1 MQTNAPDA
9 IFARLRAIQGSIA
22 AGQLADAAAA
32 LNDLA
37 QVAPRDPRLFLTGAA
52 LARAAGNPQ
61 QELLSLQHATRVAPK
76 WPPAY
81 LELAKAHSRAGR
93 HTEAAAAVDQAVQ
106 LAPQDLPVLEIAV
119 AVATAANQLATAQKH
134 LEAALALRA
143 GDPTIHRAL
152 GACLT
157 DQGRHSEAEA
167 QWRAVVAQAP
177 HDLLGLG
184 GLGTCL
190 LSLKRKEEAAEVLQR
205 ALAIAPNHPSLLFHL
220 AIAQGETPRA
230 QPPEIPQALFDDYA
244 TRFDKHLVGELKY
257 RVPKRVT
264 EYVRSRHP
272 ELAINILD
280 LGCGTGLLGVYL
292 GRVNG
297 SFIGVDVSAKML
309 AEAARHDI
317 YTELRHADLMSALRQ
332 ASPAS
337 FDYVTANDVFV
348 YVGDLSEVLP
358 AARTAL
364 RADGALV
371 FSCEAAEEAEGE
383 LVLRPTKRYAHSRSG
398 VRRLCAEAGFA
409 QCVIEDIDLR
419 FDGGDKPIP
428 GFIAFVQCSAD

>member
-9 IFARLRAIQGSIA
+9 IHVRLRAVEAAIA
-22 AGQLADAAAA
+22 AGKLSDAAAA

-37 QVAPRDPRLFLTGAA
+37 RVAPRDPRVYLTGAA

-61 QELLSLQHATRVAPK
+61 QELLSLQHAIAVAPK

-93 HTEAAAAVDQAVQ
+93 HAEAIAAIEHAAK
-106 LAPQDLPVLEIAV
+106 LAPQDLVVLEIAV
-119 AVATAANQLATAQKH
+119 GIATAANQLASAQRY
-134 LEAALALRA
+134 LEAAQSLRP
-143 GDPTIHRAL
+143 GDITILRAL

-157 DQGRHSEAEA
+157 DQGRPGDAEA
-167 QWRAVVAQAP
+167 HWRAVVTLDP
-177 HDLLGLG
+177 RDLIGLG

-190 LSLKRKEEAAEVLQR
+190 ISLKRHEEAAQVLQR
-205 ALAIAPNHPSLLFHL
+205 ALAIAPNHPTLMFHL
-220 AIAQGETPRA
+220 AVAHGETPRA

-244 TRFDKHLVGELKY
+244 SRFDKHLVGELKY
-257 RVPKRVT
+257 RVPKRVA
-264 EYVRSRHP
+264 EFIRERHP
-272 ELAINILD
+272 DLDVDVLD

-292 GRVNG
+292 GRIGG

-309 AEAARHDI
+309 AEAARHGI
-317 YTELRHADLMSALRQ
+317 YSELRHGDLMSALHQ
-332 ASPAS
+332 AAPAS

-348 YVGDLSEVLP
+348 YVGDLAEIIP
-358 AARTAL
+358 AARSAL
-364 RADGALV
+364 RTNGALV
-371 FSCEAAEEAEGE
+371 FSCEAADDNEGE
-383 LVLRPTKRYAHSRSG
+383 LVLRPTKRYAHSRAG
-398 VRRLCAEAGFA
+398 VRRLCAAAGFA

-428 GFIAFVQCSAD
+428 GFIAFAKLVA